1 MITARQR
8 APRSRNPNAHAIIH
22 KLLAAV
28 KVVEQRTEFAG
39 TRKRSVIHSINKKKK
54 CPVSLPNLSGFV
66 PRGTRK
72 VFPSCDV
79 D

>member
-1 MITARQR
+1 MPLDRE
-8 APRSRNPNAHAIIH
+8 NPNVNAILH
-22 KLLAAV
+22 KLLAALRI
-28 KVVEQRTEFAG
+28 VEQRIELAG
-39 TRKRSVIHSINKKKK
+39 TRKCSVIHSIKMKEKY
-54 CPVSLPNLSGFV
+54 PVSLPNLSGYV

>member
-1 MITARQR
+1 MPLDRE
-8 APRSRNPNAHAIIH
+8 NPNVHAILH
-22 KLLAAV
+22 KLLAALRI
-28 KVVEQRTEFAG
+28 VEQRIELAG
-39 TRKRSVIHSINKKKK
+39 TRKRSVIHSIKMKEKY
-54 CPVSLPNLSGFV
+54 PVSLPNLSGYV